1 MIQELDKGTVPE
13 DERPTKLIQLSKL
26 CGNHKLIPDSMK
38 LQGFRDNSAEVK
50 EYKGPYSVYQSE
62 FKGRKVAVK
71 VLRLYV
77 PHKLDDPLKVSF
89 FSCAPPS

>member
-1 MIQELDKGTVPE
+1 M
-13 DERPTKLIQLSKL
+13 
-26 CGNHKLIPDSMK
+26 CGKHKLIPESMK

-62 FKGRKVAVK
+62 YKGRKVAVK

-77 PHKLDDPLKVSF
+77 PQRLDDPLKVSIV
-89 FSCAPPS
+89 SCVHPLWHMLTR